1 MAEGTSAGSVDPLAG
16 DVPDTAGAPAAVG
29 GAAATAPPTVG
40 PRVAV
45 LGASGFAGAL
55 AARLLHRHPYFELG
69 AITARAEAGMRLDEL
84 YPHHRV
90 PVELTTP
97 DVDRIAEAHDVAIVA
112 YPHGAS
118 SEAVA
123 ALHARGLVVLDLSA
137 DFRLTDPA
145 LYREWYGDVHVAPEL
160 FGTAVYGLPEIHRG
174 ALRGVREGGRL
185 IAGPGCFPTASI
197 LALAPLARAGL
208 VQDAILDAKTGVSGA
223 GRKLARTT
231 HYVDVSENVHAY
243 GVAGHRHQPEIRQ
256 ELVAQGMDARVQPVF
271 VPHLVPVDQG
281 ELVSAYVR
289 PVRPVDADEVAVLF
303 EDAYAGEPFVELSG
317 AEPGM
322 RDVQASNH
330 ARIRT
335 HVDPRSGHVLVFA
348 TIDNLWKGTSS
359 QAIQSL
365 NVAFGRPEDEGLQG

>member
-1 MAEGTSAGSVDPLAG
+1 VAEDDITPVGAVDPLA
-16 DVPDTAGAPAAVG
+16 AGPALVA
-29 GAAATAPPTVG
+29 APPTTG

-55 AARLLHRHPYFELG
+55 AARLLHRHPYFALG
-69 AITARAEAGMRLDEL
+69 TITARAEAGLRLDEL

-90 PVELTTP
+90 PVVLEEP
-97 DVDRIAEAHDVAIVA
+97 DLDRIAAEHDVAIVA

-118 SEAVA
+118 SAAVA
-123 ALHARGLVVLDLSA
+123 ALHERGLVVLDLSA

-145 LYREWYGDVHVAPEL
+145 VYREWYGDVHVAPEL
-160 FGTAVYGLPEIHRG
+160 FGTAVYGLPEIHRK

-208 VQDAILDAKTGVSGA
+208 LQDAILDAKTGVSGA

-256 ELVAQGMDARVQPVF
+256 ELLGQGMDDAVQPVF

-289 PVRPVDADEVAVLF
+289 PTRPVDADEVAVLF
-303 EDAYAGEPFVELSG
+303 EDAYAGEPFVELTG

-322 RDVQASNH
+322 RDVQASNV

-335 HVDPRSGHVLVFA
+335 HVDARSGHVLVFA

-365 NVAFGRPEDEGLQG
+365 NVAFGRPEDEGLRA

>member
-1 MAEGTSAGSVDPLAG
+1 MSESA
-16 DVPDTAGAPAAVG
+16 
-29 GAAATAPPTVG
+29 

-55 AARLLHRHPYFELG
+55 AARLIDRHPFFALG
-69 AITARAEAGMRLDEL
+69 EVTARAEAGTRLNEL

-90 PVELTTP
+90 PAVLTEP
-97 DVDRIAEAHDVAIVA
+97 DLERIGQSHDVAIVG

-123 ALHARGLVVLDLSA
+123 SLHGQGLVVLDLSA
-137 DFRLTDPA
+137 DFRLTDEA

-160 FGTAVYGLPEIHRG
+160 FGTAVYGLPEIHRE
-174 ALRGVREGGRL
+174 ALRGVREDGRL

-208 VQDAILDAKTGVSGA
+208 LQDVILDAKTGVSGA

-256 ELVAQGMDARVQPVF
+256 ELLALGMDEPVQPVF

-289 PVRPVDADEVAVLF
+289 APRDVTPDEVAELF
-303 EDAYAGEPFVELSG
+303 REAYADEPFVELTT

-322 RDVQASNH
+322 RDVQASNV

-359 QAIQSL
+359 QAVQSL
-365 NVAFGRPEDEGLQG
+365 NVAFGRDEREGLAG

>member
-1 MAEGTSAGSVDPLAG
+1 
-16 DVPDTAGAPAAVG
+16 
-29 GAAATAPPTVG
+29 
-40 PRVAV
+40 VAV

-55 AARLLHRHPYFELG
+55 AARLLHRHPFFELG
-69 AITARAEAGMRLDEL
+69 EITARAEAGMRLDEL

-90 PVELTTP
+90 PVELTEP
-97 DVDRIAEAHDVAIVA
+97 DLERIGRTHDVAIVG

-123 ALHARGLVVLDLSA
+123 ALHAHGLVVVDLSA
-137 DFRLTDPA
+137 DFRLTDDA
-145 LYREWYGDVHVAPEL
+145 VYREWYGDVHVAPEL
-160 FGTAVYGLPEIHRG
+160 FGTAVYGLPEVHRE
-174 ALRGVREGGRL
+174 ALAGVRDAGRL
-185 IAGPGCFPTASI
+185 IAMPGCFPTATI

-208 VQDAILDAKTGVSGA
+208 LDDVIVDAKTGVSGA

-256 ELVAQGMDARVQPVF
+256 ELTALGMADAVQPVF

-281 ELVSAYVR
+281 ELISAYVR
-289 PVRPVDADEVAVLF
+289 TTRPVAADEVAALF
-303 EDAYAGEPFVELSG
+303 DDAYADEPFVELTG

-322 RDVQASNH
+322 RDVQASNV

-359 QAIQSL
+359 QAVQAL
-365 NVAFGRPEDEGLQG
+365 NVAFGRDEGEGLG

>member
-1 MAEGTSAGSVDPLAG
+1 MADETLTFGVAHGSDTSARR
-16 DVPDTAGAPAAVG
+16 GAR
-29 GAAATAPPTVG
+29 
-40 PRVAV
+40 PRVAI

-55 AARLLHRHPYFELG
+55 AARLVHRHPYFDLG
-69 AITARAEAGMRLDEL
+69 EITARAEAGMRLDEL

-90 PVELTTP
+90 PKALTEPELE
-97 DVDRIAEAHDVAIVA
+97 RIGQTHDVAIVG

-123 ALHARGLVVLDLSA
+123 GLHEHGVVVLDLSA
-137 DFRLTDPA
+137 DFRLQDDA
-145 LYREWYGDVHVAPEL
+145 VYREWYGDGHVAPEL
-160 FGTAVYGLPEIHRG
+160 FGTAVYGLPEIHRD
-174 ALRGVREGGRL
+174 ALAGVRDGSRL
-185 IAGPGCFPTASI
+185 IAGPGCFPTATI

-208 VQDAILDAKTGVSGA
+208 LQDVIVDAKTGVSGA

-256 ELVAQGMDARVQPVF
+256 ELAALGMDGAVQPVF

-289 PVRPVDADEVAVLF
+289 APREVSAGEVADLF
-303 EDAYAGEPFVELSG
+303 REAYEGEPFVELTT

-365 NVAFGRPEDEGLQG
+365 NVAFGRPEDEGLSG

>member
-1 MAEGTSAGSVDPLAG
+1 MADSAHA
-16 DVPDTAGAPAAVG
+16 
-29 GAAATAPPTVG
+29 

-55 AARLLHRHPYFELG
+55 VARLIHQHPFFRLG

-90 PVELTTP
+90 PVALSEP
-97 DVDRIAEAHDVAIVA
+97 DVDAIAAAHEVAVVA

-137 DFRLTDPA
+137 DFRLQDDA
-145 LYREWYGDVHVAPEL
+145 VYREWYGDVHVAPEL
-160 FGTAVYGLPEIHRG
+160 FGTAVYGLPEIHRS
-174 ALRGVREGGRL
+174 ALASVRENGRL

-197 LALAPLARAGL
+197 LAIAPLAKAGL
-208 VQDAILDAKTGVSGA
+208 VQDVIVDAKTGVSGA
-223 GRKLARTT
+223 GRKLARST

-243 GVAGHRHQPEIRQ
+243 GVAGHRHQPEIHQ
-256 ELVAQGMDARVQPVF
+256 ELAAVGMDAEIQPVF

-281 ELVSAYVR
+281 ELVSCYVR
-289 PVRPVDADEVAVLF
+289 TIRPVGADEVAQLYA
-303 EDAYAGEPFVELSG
+303 DAYAGETFVELTT

-322 RDVQASNH
+322 RDVQATNY
-330 ARIRT
+330 ARLRT
-335 HVDPRSGHVLVFA
+335 HVDPRSGHVLVFG

-359 QAIQSL
+359 QAVQCL
-365 NVAFGRPEDEGLQG
+365 NIAFGRDEAEGLS

>member
-1 MAEGTSAGSVDPLAG
+1 MAE
-16 DVPDTAGAPAAVG
+16 PAADVTTVE
-29 GAAATAPPTVG
+29 ATG

-55 AARLLHRHPYFELG
+55 AARLVHRHPWFRLG
-69 AITARAEAGMRLDEL
+69 EVTARAEAGMRLDEL

-90 PVELTTP
+90 PAVLTEP
-97 DVDRIAEAHDVAIVA
+97 DLDRIGRDHDVAIVG

-123 ALHARGLVVLDLSA
+123 ALHAAGLVVVDLSA
-137 DFRLTDPA
+137 DFRLQDDA
-145 LYREWYGDVHVAPEL
+145 VYREWYGDVHVAPDL
-160 FGTAVYGLPEIHRG
+160 FGTAVYGLPEIHRE
-174 ALRGVREGGRL
+174 ALRGVRDGGRL
-185 IAGPGCFPTASI
+185 IAMPGCFPTATI

-208 VQDAILDAKTGVSGA
+208 IRDVIVDAKTGVSGA

-256 ELVAQGMDARVQPVF
+256 ELAALGMDAAVQPVF

-289 PVRPVDADEVAVLF
+289 APRDVSVDEVAALYA
-303 EDAYAGEPFVELSG
+303 DAYADEPFVELTT

-330 ARIRT
+330 ARLRT

-365 NVAFGRPEDEGLQG
+365 NVAYGRAEDEGLRG

>member
-1 MAEGTSAGSVDPLAG
+1 M
-16 DVPDTAGAPAAVG
+16 
-29 GAAATAPPTVG
+29 
-40 PRVAV
+40 AV

-55 AARLLHRHPYFELG
+55 AARLLHRHPHFELG
-69 AITARAEAGMRLDEL
+69 EITARAEAGMRLDEL

-90 PVELTTP
+90 PVELTEP
-97 DVDRIAEAHDVAIVA
+97 DLDRIGASHDVAIVG

-123 ALHARGLVVLDLSA
+123 ALHAHGLVVLDLSA
-137 DFRLTDPA
+137 DFRLQDDA
-145 LYREWYGDVHVAPEL
+145 VYREWYGDVHVAPEL
-160 FGTAVYGLPEIHRG
+160 FGTAVYGLPEIHRE
-174 ALRGVREGGRL
+174 ALLGVREGGRL
-185 IAGPGCFPTASI
+185 IAGPGCFPTATI

-208 VQDAILDAKTGVSGA
+208 LQDVVVDAKTGVSGA

-256 ELVAQGMDARVQPVF
+256 ELGGLGMDDAVQPVF

-289 PVRPVDADEVAVLF
+289 APRDVTAAEVADLF
-303 EDAYAGEPFVELSG
+303 REAYEGQAFVELTT

-359 QAIQSL
+359 QAVQSL

>member
-1 MAEGTSAGSVDPLAG
+1 MADPS
-16 DVPDTAGAPAAVG
+16 TAA
-29 GAAATAPPTVG
+29 

-55 AARLLHRHPYFELG
+55 AARLLHRHPFFALG
-69 AITARAEAGMRLDEL
+69 EITARAEAGMRLDEL

-90 PVELTTP
+90 PVVLTEP
-97 DVDRIAEAHDVAIVA
+97 DLDRIAERHDVAIVG

-118 SEAVA
+118 SAAVA
-123 ALHARGLVVLDLSA
+123 ALHARGLLVLDLSA
-137 DFRLTDPA
+137 DFRLTDDA
-145 LYREWYGDVHVAPEL
+145 VYRAFYGDVHTAPEL
-160 FGTAVYGLPEIHRG
+160 FGTAVYGLPEIHRE
-174 ALRGVREGGRL
+174 ALGGVRDAGRL
-185 IAGPGCFPTASI
+185 IAGPGCFPTATI
-197 LALAPLARAGL
+197 IALAPLARAGL
-208 VQDAILDAKTGVSGA
+208 LSDVVVDAKTGVSGA

-256 ELVAQGMDARVQPVF
+256 ELAGQGMDGAVQPVF

-281 ELVSAYVR
+281 ELVSCYLRTTRPVSATEVAELYREAYV
-289 PVRPVDADEVAVLF
+289 D
-303 EDAYAGEPFVELSG
+303 EPFVELTD

-322 RDVQASNH
+322 RDVQGTNV
-330 ARIRT
+330 ARLRT
-335 HVDPRSGHVLVFA
+335 HVDERSGHVLVFA

-359 QAIQSL
+359 QAVQCL

>member
-1 MAEGTSAGSVDPLAG
+1 VPESA
-16 DVPDTAGAPAAVG
+16 
-29 GAAATAPPTVG
+29 

-55 AARLLHRHPYFELG
+55 AARLIHRHPFFALG
-69 AITARAEAGMRLDEL
+69 EVTARAEAGMRLDEL

-90 PVELTTP
+90 PAVLTEP
-97 DVDRIAEAHDVAIVA
+97 DLERIGQSHDVAIVG

-123 ALHARGLVVLDLSA
+123 SLHGQGLVVLDLSA
-137 DFRLTDPA
+137 DFRLTDEA

-160 FGTAVYGLPEIHRG
+160 FGTAVYGLPEIHRE
-174 ALRGVREGGRL
+174 ALRGVREDGRL

-208 VQDAILDAKTGVSGA
+208 LQDVILDAKTGVSGA

-256 ELVAQGMDARVQPVF
+256 ELLALGMDEPVQPVF

-289 PVRPVDADEVAVLF
+289 APRDVTPDEVADLF
-303 EDAYAGEPFVELSG
+303 REAYADELFVELTT

-359 QAIQSL
+359 QAVQSL
-365 NVAFGRPEDEGLQG
+365 NVAFGRDEGEGLAG

>member
-1 MAEGTSAGSVDPLAG
+1 MASAQ
-16 DVPDTAGAPAAVG
+16 
-29 GAAATAPPTVG
+29 G
-40 PRVAV
+40 PKVAV

-55 AARLLHRHPYFELG
+55 AARLLDRHPWFRLG
-69 AITARAEAGMRLDEL
+69 AITARAEAGMRLEEL

-90 PVELTTP
+90 RATLVEP
-97 DVDRIAEAHDVAIVA
+97 DVDAIAADHDAAIVA

-123 ALHARGLVVLDLSA
+123 ALHERGLVVLDLSA
-137 DFRLTDPA
+137 DFRLRDPDV
-145 LYREWYGDVHVAPEL
+145 YRQWYGDVHVAPDL
-160 FGTAVYGLPEIHRG
+160 FGTAVYGLPEIHRE
-174 ALRGVREGGRL
+174 ALRGVADAGRL
-185 IAGPGCFPTASI
+185 IAGPGCFPTATI
-197 LALAPLARAGL
+197 LTLAPLARAGL
-208 VQDAILDAKTGVSGA
+208 IEDAIVDAKTGVSGA
-223 GRKLARTT
+223 GRKLQRTT

-256 ELVAQGMDARVQPVF
+256 ELAGVGMDAAVQPVF

-281 ELVSAYVR
+281 ELVSCYVR
-289 PVRPVDADEVAVLF
+289 PRGDVGADEVAEVF
-303 EDAYAGEPFVELSG
+303 AEAYADEPFVELTG

-322 RDVQASNH
+322 RDVLATNV

-335 HVDPRSGHVLVFA
+335 HVDPLSGRILAFG

-365 NVAFGRPEDEGLQG
+365 NVAYGRREDEGLEA

>member
-1 MAEGTSAGSVDPLAG
+1 VTPS
-16 DVPDTAGAPAAVG
+16 
-29 GAAATAPPTVG
+29 
-40 PRVAV
+40 VAV
-45 LGASGFAGAL
+45 FGASGYAGAL
-55 AARLLHRHPYFELG
+55 AARLLHRHPSFAL
-69 AITARAEAGMRLDEL
+69 AAVTARADAGRTLAEL

-90 PVELTTP
+90 PAVMTEPELE
-97 DVDRIAEAHDVAIVA
+97 RIGQTHDVAIVG

-123 ALHARGLVVLDLSA
+123 ALHAHGLVVLDLSA
-137 DFRLTDPA
+137 DFRLTDDA
-145 LYREWYGDVHVAPEL
+145 VYREWYGDVHVAPEL
-160 FGTAVYGLPEIHRG
+160 FGTAVYGLPEIHRE
-174 ALRGVREGGRL
+174 ALRGVRESGRL
-185 IAGPGCFPTASI
+185 IAGPGCFPTATI
-197 LALAPLARAGL
+197 RALAPLARAGRL
-208 VQDAILDAKTGVSGA
+208 QDVIVDAKTGVSGA
-223 GRKLARTT
+223 GRKLSRTT

-256 ELVAQGMDARVQPVF
+256 ELGALGMADAVQPVF

-289 PVRPVDADEVAVLF
+289 APRDVTAAEVTDLF
-303 EDAYAGEPFVELSG
+303 REAYEGEPFVELTT

-365 NVAFGRPEDEGLQG
+365 NVAFGRAEGEGLGG

>member
-1 MAEGTSAGSVDPLAG
+1 MPESA
-16 DVPDTAGAPAAVG
+16 
-29 GAAATAPPTVG
+29 

-55 AARLLHRHPYFELG
+55 AARLVHRHPFFALG
-69 AITARAEAGMRLDEL
+69 EVTARAEAGMRLDEL

-90 PVELTTP
+90 PALLTEP
-97 DVDRIAEAHDVAIVA
+97 DLERVGQTHDVAIVG

-123 ALHARGLVVLDLSA
+123 ALHGQGLVVLDLSA
-137 DFRLTDPA
+137 DFRLTDEA

-160 FGTAVYGLPEIHRG
+160 FGTAVYGLPEIHRD
-174 ALRGVREGGRL
+174 ALRGVREDGRL

-208 VQDAILDAKTGVSGA
+208 LQDVILDAKTGVSGA

-256 ELVAQGMDARVQPVF
+256 ELLGLGMDAPVQPVF

-289 PVRPVDADEVAVLF
+289 APRDVTADEVADLF
-303 EDAYAGEPFVELSG
+303 REAYADEPFVELTT
-317 AEPGM
+317 ADPGM

-359 QAIQSL
+359 QAVQSL
-365 NVAFGRPEDEGLQG
+365 NVAFGRDEGEGLGG

>member
-1 MAEGTSAGSVDPLAG
+1 MADNVAFGVAYDGTP
-16 DVPDTAGAPAAVG
+16 PAR
-29 GAAATAPPTVG
+29 ATSR

-55 AARLLHRHPYFELG
+55 AARLIHRHPSFELG
-69 AITARAEAGMRLDEL
+69 EITARAEAGMRLDEL

-90 PVELTTP
+90 PVVLTDP
-97 DVDRIAEAHDVAIVA
+97 DLDRIGATHDVAIVG

-123 ALHARGLVVLDLSA
+123 ALHAQGLVVLDLSA
-137 DFRLTDPA
+137 DFRLTDDA
-145 LYREWYGDVHVAPEL
+145 VYRDWYGDVHVAPDL
-160 FGTAVYGLPEIHRG
+160 FGTAVYGLPEIHRE
-174 ALRGVREGGRL
+174 ALSGVREAGRL
-185 IAGPGCFPTASI
+185 IAGPGCFPTATI
-197 LALAPLARAGL
+197 LGLAPLARAGL
-208 VQDAILDAKTGVSGA
+208 LQDVIVDAKTGVSGA

-243 GVAGHRHQPEIRQ
+243 GVGGHRHQPEIRQ
-256 ELVAQGMDARVQPVF
+256 ELAALGMAAEIQPVF

-281 ELVSAYVR
+281 ELISAYVR
-289 PVRPVDADEVAVLF
+289 TNRPVTAGEVADLF
-303 EDAYAGEPFVELSG
+303 REAYGSEPFVELTT

-359 QAIQSL
+359 QAIQAL